1 MANIMNDILYNKRNN
16 DVLFDKMIE
25 KIDLEKIQNYTPMY
39 DIFFNLTE
47 KNYKH
52 VNLNHQWS
60 MNTIGENEILNDKN
74 IIKCNIK
81 NTSNYKTKDTNVFIK
96 LAPLLDPYK
105 YLSGK
110 YIDSDISNL
119 PSIENNTNVHKKILN
134 KNNSSYID
142 NLFYFLISRLFN
154 HGFVHGISY
163 YGSFLAI
170 KKNYK
175 IDVIDDLE
183 YLVSKNFFK
192 KQKGILF
199 DIDDYSH
206 ICIDT
211 KQNIKPL
218 NICNDILFTNI
229 GEEEIDNNIFDDVFN
244 DNSINNSESIEE
256 VHQLSNTIDDE
267 ITLKPKNN
275 MMSDSEESESDVSES
290 DVSESDSDSTDSSYS
305 TLEEDVIYATI
316 KKFPVQLICMDNCEE
331 TFHSLIISNTL
342 SSDEWFSAF
351 MQIIMTL
358 ITYNDLFSFT
368 HNDLHTNNIMYV
380 KTSKQY
386 LIYLYKG
393 VYYRVP
399 TFGRIYKII
408 DFGRSIYKF
417 NDHLFC
423 SDSYDKKGDA
433 SSQYNTEPFFNEK
446 KMRVDPNPSF
456 DLCRLGCSIIDY
468 MFDSVTEF
476 EDINSLNSLER
487 IIIEWCT
494 DDSGQNVMYT
504 KSGNERYHDFDLYKM
519 IARTVHNHTPINQLN
534 KLEFKKYIVQENT
547 AQKYL
552 NNSKKNYIFVSIDK
566 LKNTKNEI
574 KTNPHTI
581 LSEIAKYV

>member
-1 MANIMNDILYNKRNN
+1 
-16 DVLFDKMIE
+16 
-25 KIDLEKIQNYTPMY
+25 
-39 DIFFNLTE
+39 
-47 KNYKH
+47 
-52 VNLNHQWS
+52 
-60 MNTIGENEILNDKN
+60 
-74 IIKCNIK
+74 
-81 NTSNYKTKDTNVFIK
+81 
-96 LAPLLDPYK
+96 
-105 YLSGK
+105 
-110 YIDSDISNL
+110 
-119 PSIENNTNVHKKILN
+119 
-134 KNNSSYID
+134 
-142 NLFYFLISRLFN
+142 
-154 HGFVHGISY
+154 
-163 YGSFLAI
+163 
-170 KKNYK
+170 
-175 IDVIDDLE
+175 
-183 YLVSKNFFK
+183 
-192 KQKGILF
+192 
-199 DIDDYSH
+199 
-206 ICIDT
+206 
-211 KQNIKPL
+211 
-218 NICNDILFTNI
+218 
-229 GEEEIDNNIFDDVFN
+229 
-244 DNSINNSESIEE
+244 
-256 VHQLSNTIDDE
+256 
-267 ITLKPKNN
+267 
-275 MMSDSEESESDVSES
+275 
-290 DVSESDSDSTDSSYS
+290 
-305 TLEEDVIYATI
+305 
-316 KKFPVQLICMDNCEE
+316 MDNCEE